1 MTTKRPLSIPAGIA
15 RVLFFAALTAI
26 PLAAQGEAQPAR
38 PERLNVLFLIADDLN
53 ADLGAYGHPQVQ
65 TPNIDRLARRG
76 VTFERAYAQF
86 PLCSPS
92 RSSFLTGRRP
102 DATGVL
108 TNPRAQ
114 RVGADAPS
122 GPHFREFIPDT
133 VTLPQLFKQHG
144 YVAARVGK
152 LYHYGVPGQIGTSGL
167 DDAPSWD
174 YVVNPAGRDKAEE
187 HKVFSLVPGSYGAVV
202 SWLAADGSDLEQTD
216 GLIATAAIGLLE
228 QYRDRPFFLAVGN
241 FRPHTPYVS
250 PKKYFDLYPAERI
263 DLPALS
269 ADDRQRT
276 PALAYASARAEQDK
290 MSDEL
295 RRQAIRAYWASIS
308 FMDAQVGR
316 VLDALDRLGLA
327 DRTIVVFTSDH
338 GYHLADHGLWQK
350 QSLFER
356 SARVPLIISAPG
368 KAGNGRRTLAL
379 AELVDL
385 YPTLADIVGLAAPT
399 YLGGTSLAPVLAD
412 PARTVKDAAFTQ
424 VRRGELNGYSVRTDR
439 WRYTSWD
446 EGRQGEQLYDMVA
459 DPGEATNLASD
470 PKWAT
475 TVAEL
480 RQRLR
485 QYAKRLG
492 PNSAP
497 AGTPSSDPL
506 IDNRAVLDIPGSCAS
521 A

>member
-1 MTTKRPLSIPAGIA
+1 MTMNRPRRAPVSLAWALVIAGLA
-15 RVLFFAALTAI
+15 AI
-26 PLAAQGEAQPAR
+26 PLAAQREGQPAR
-38 PERLNVLFLIADDLN
+38 PAPPNVLFLIADDLN
-53 ADLGAYGHPQVQ
+53 ADLGVYGHPQVQ

-76 VTFERAYAQF
+76 IVFERAYTQF

-92 RSSFLTGRRP
+92 RTSMLTGRRP
-102 DATGVL
+102 DTTRVL
-108 TNPRAQ
+108 ANPRSG
-114 RVGADAPS
+114 RVAADYTS
-122 GPHFREFIPDT
+122 SPHFREFIPDT

-167 DDAPSWD
+167 DDPPSWD

-187 HKVFSLVPGSYGAVV
+187 HKVFSLVPGSYGGVL

-216 GLIATAAIGLLE
+216 GLVATAAISLLE
-228 QYRDRPFFLAVGN
+228 QYRERPFFLAVGN

-250 PKKYFDLYPAERI
+250 PKPYFERYPLERI
-263 DLPALS
+263 TLPALS

-276 PALAYASARAEQDK
+276 PAPAYASARAEQDK
-290 MSDEL
+290 MSDDL
-295 RRQAIRAYWASIS
+295 RRQAVQAYWASIS

-338 GYHLADHGLWQK
+338 GYHLYDHGLWQK

-356 SARVPLIISAPG
+356 SARVPLIVAAPG
-368 KAGNGRRTLAL
+368 RAGNGRRTGAL
-379 AELVDL
+379 SELVDL
-385 YPTLADIVGLAAPT
+385 YPTLADLAALPAPA
-399 YLGGTSLAPVLAD
+399 YLEGVSLAPVLAD

-424 VRRGELNGYSVRTDR
+424 VRRGEVQGYTIRTDR

-446 EGRQGEQLYDMVA
+446 EGRQGEQLYDMA
-459 DPGEATNLASD
+459 SDPGETTNLASD
-470 PKWAT
+470 PQRAA

-480 RQRLR
+480 KQRLR
-485 QYAKRLG
+485 DYAKPARG
-492 PNSAP
+492 RAAP
-497 AGTPSSDPL
+497 PS
-506 IDNRAVLDIPGSCAS
+506 
-521 A
+521 

>member
-1 MTTKRPLSIPAGIA
+1 MTMKRPSSAQARIA
-15 RVLFFAALTAI
+15 WLLAIACLAAI
-26 PLAAQGEAQPAR
+26 PLAAQRESQAAR
-38 PERLNVLFLIADDLN
+38 PEQPNVLFLIADDLN
-53 ADLGAYGHPQVQ
+53 CDLRAYGHPQVQ
-65 TPNIDRLARRG
+65 TPNIDRLAQRG
-76 VTFERAYAQF
+76 VTFERTYNQY

-92 RSSFLTGRRP
+92 RSSMLTGRRP
-102 DATGVL
+102 DTTRVL
-108 TNPRAQ
+108 ANPRPG
-114 RVGADAPS
+114 RVAADYTS
-122 GPHFREFIPDT
+122 SPHFREFIPDT

-167 DDAPSWD
+167 DDPPSWD
-174 YVVNPAGRDKAEE
+174 YIVNPAGRDKAEE
-187 HKVFSLVPGSYGAVV
+187 HKVFSLVPGSYGGVL

-250 PKKYFDLYPAERI
+250 PKKYFELYPVERI
-263 DLPALS
+263 ALPELS

-276 PALAYASARAEQDK
+276 PAPAYASAKAEQDK
-290 MSDEL
+290 MSDDL
-295 RRQAIRAYWASIS
+295 RRQAIQAYWASIS

-338 GYHLADHGLWQK
+338 GYHLYDHGLWQK

-356 SARVPLIISAPG
+356 SARVPLIVAAPG
-368 KAGNGRRTLAL
+368 KAGNGRKTRAL

-385 YPTLADIVGLAAPT
+385 YPTLAELSGLPAPN
-399 YLGGTSLAPVLAD
+399 YLEGVSLAPVLAE

-424 VRRGELNGYSVRTDR
+424 VRRGELNGYSIRTDR
-439 WRYTSWD
+439 WRYTAWD
-446 EGRQGEQLYDMVA
+446 EGRQGEQLYDMAA
-459 DPGEATNLASD
+459 DPGETTNLASD
-470 PKWAT
+470 PRWAA

-485 QYAKRLG
+485 DYAKPPRATT
-492 PNSAP
+492 AP
-497 AGTPSSDPL
+497 PALQRPP
-506 IDNRAVLDIPGSCAS
+506 IPERRSPVR
-521 A
+521 